1 MLTIDKKMLILQN
14 VLSYIWTLIASLNA
28 IVSNLVKKTNNKSYP
43 EKWKFS
49 QRKMPQVL
57 SNQNKDIINFLEL
70 FSETISEDFFK

>member
-49 QRKMPQVL
+49 QRKMPQAL
-57 SNQNKDIINFLEL
+57 RNQNRNINFFGTFFQKL
-70 FSETISEDFFK
+70 FKYL